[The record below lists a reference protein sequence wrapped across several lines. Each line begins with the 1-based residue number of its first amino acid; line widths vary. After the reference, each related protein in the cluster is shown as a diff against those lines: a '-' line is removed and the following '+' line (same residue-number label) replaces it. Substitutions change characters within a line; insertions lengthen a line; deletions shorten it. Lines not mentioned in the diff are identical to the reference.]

1 MTLTRLL
8 TGSCLLLLVFRLPGQ
23 APSYTLDAA
32 VQYAY
37 DNSLTVRNAQ
47 LQLIDAEAQ
56 IDERFADGLPQVNGS
71 AGYQYFFKVP
81 LLPLPDAFAASIPP
95 GQEVPDG
102 LAFQLR
108 NNFTAGVGLNQ
119 MVFDGS
125 FFVGVRAART
135 YRNFV
140 EEDLEAKKQE
150 ARYQVIQAY
159 LPALQVTETL
169 TTLEK
174 NLRTVNKLRTETQA
188 LYEAGFVEQ
197 LDVDRLSLTIA
208 NLETERDNLQQ
219 QMGVV
224 KNALKLAMGYPVNEP
239 IELEEDMA
247 SLTLANAE
255 ALLTEAVD
263 YRRRAAYRVAA
274 IGEDLGQLNIDQFRS
289 RYLPSLFA
297 SASYQQQFQGNNFN
311 DGFWAPTGVVGLNL
325 NVPIFDGFR
334 KRAQID
340 RAEVQL
346 ETNRNQRKDFERLI
360 DFEVENARTN
370 YRTATRRV
378 GSQENNLA
386 LAQRIYDTTQIK
398 YREGVGS
405 SIELVQAEQ
414 SLFDSQANLIQAQLD
429 QLNAAYGL
437 RQALGL

>member
-1 MTLTRLL
+1 MPLIRLL
-8 TGSCLLLLVFRLPGQ
+8 TGGFLLLLSLPHFAQ
-23 APSYTLDAA
+23 APSYSLDAA
-32 VQYAY
+32 IDYAY

-56 IDERFADGLPQVNGS
+56 IEERLSTGLPQVNGTAS
-71 AGYQYFFKVP
+71 YQYFFKVP

-102 LAFQLR
+102 IAFQLR
-108 NNFTAGVGLNQ
+108 NNFSAGVALNQ

-125 FFVGVRAART
+125 FFVGVRAAKT

-140 EEDLEAKKQE
+140 QEDLQAKKQE

-159 LPALQVTETL
+159 LPALQVDETLKTIAKNL
-169 TTLEK
+169 TTLGR
-174 NLRTVNKLRTETQA
+174 LRDETRA

-239 IELEEDMA
+239 IELAEDMA

-255 ALLTEAVD
+255 TLLTEAVD
-263 YRRRAAYRVAA
+263 YRKRAAYRVAA
-274 IGEDLGQLNIDQFRS
+274 VGEDLGQLNIEQFRAQ
-289 RYLPSLFA
+289 YLPSLFA
-297 SASYQQQFQGNNFN
+297 SASYQQAFQGDNFS
-311 DGFWAPTGVVGLNL
+311 DGFWFPTGVVGLDL
-325 NVPIFDGFR
+325 RVPIFDGFR

-346 ETNRNQRKDFERLI
+346 ETSRNQRKDFERLI

-378 GSQENNLA
+378 TSQESNLA

-405 SIELVQAEQ
+405 SLELVQAEQ